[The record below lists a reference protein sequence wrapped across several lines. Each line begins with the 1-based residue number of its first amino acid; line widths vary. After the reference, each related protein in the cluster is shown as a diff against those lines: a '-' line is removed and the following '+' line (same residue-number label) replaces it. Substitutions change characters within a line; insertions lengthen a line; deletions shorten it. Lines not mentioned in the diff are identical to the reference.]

1 MENDSITKY
10 SPPSLPTPPPPGR
23 KAVTAYAPSQ
33 LELYRG
39 LPTNCSISTMVSAKT
54 PTIAQIKNNVSLDD
68 ARALLSIAVCELCD
82 FFNVGKNMN
91 DTQIALTVDIMLERY
106 WYLRLEEIKFC
117 FRRAMA
123 REKLFDRLDGNIIL
137 GWLAAYDTERTAE
150 AMRLSEQE
158 DSENFNAP
166 ALPQGSEPRP
176 TVLEQLRRAADE
188 GLPGAAEAYENLS
201 AILSRPESEKTQQQK
216 DQEFRQWKL
225 RTYLPARDARKK

>member
-137 GWLAAYDTERTAE
+137 GWLGQYDAERTEE
-150 AMRLSEQE
+150 ALRISEQE
-158 DSENFNAP
+158 DRERFNPPAP
-166 ALPQGSEPRP
+166 PAGTAPRP
-176 TVLEQLRRAADE
+176 TVLEQLRKAADE
-188 GLPGAAEAYENLS
+188 GTPGAAEAYESLS
-201 AILSRPESEKTQQQK
+201 AILSRPDCPAKTQEQK
-216 DQEFRQWKL
+216 EKEFRLWKL
-225 RTYLPARDARKK
+225 KHYSHARKNK

>member
-1 MENDSITKY
+1 
-10 SPPSLPTPPPPGR
+10 
-23 KAVTAYAPSQ
+23 
-33 LELYRG
+33 
-39 LPTNCSISTMVSAKT
+39 MVAAQT
-54 PTIAQIKNNVSLDD
+54 PTLAKIKNSASRTD
-68 ARALLSIAVCELCD
+68 ARALLSIAICELCD

-91 DTQIALTVDIMLERY
+91 DTQIALTADLILEQY
-106 WYLRLEEIKFC
+106 WYLHLEEVKYC
-117 FRRAMA
+117 FRRAML

-176 TVLEQLRRAADE
+176 TVLEQLRKAADE

-201 AILSRPESEKTQQQK
+201 AILSRPESEKTQHQK